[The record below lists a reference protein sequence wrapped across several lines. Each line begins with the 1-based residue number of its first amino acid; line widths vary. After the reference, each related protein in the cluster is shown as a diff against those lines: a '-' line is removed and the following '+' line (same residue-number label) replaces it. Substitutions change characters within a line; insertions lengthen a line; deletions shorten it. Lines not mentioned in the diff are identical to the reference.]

1 MPSLHSGVLGCATV
15 TALML
20 LGARGAGVTAAS
32 DLQLRPSAAKELAA
46 GKLLVAARGLRD
58 PTFSET
64 VILLAEH
71 SEESAMGLVLNRRT
85 EVSVARLFPNLR
97 EAQGQSA
104 AVYLGGPVSP
114 DGVLAL
120 LRSTTPS
127 TNSRRV
133 KDDVHVVATRQD
145 LEAQIAA
152 GADPRR
158 FRVYVGYAGWGRGQ
172 LERETL
178 QGSWH
183 VFTADT
189 VTILRPGARLR
200 CGNASCD
207 GPRNAWR

>member
-1 MPSLHSGVLGCATV
+1 M
-15 TALML
+15 TALVT
-20 LGARGAGVTAAS
+20 LGARNADVAPFEA
-32 DLQLRPSAAKELAA
+32 QLRPSAAKELAA

-58 PTFSET
+58 PNFSET

-71 SEESAMGLVLNRRT
+71 SQESAMGLVLNRRT
-85 EVSVARLFPNLR
+85 EVSVARLFPNLQK
-97 EAQGQSA
+97 AQGQTA
-104 AVYLGGPVSP
+104 EVYLGGPVTP
-114 DGVLAL
+114 EGVLAL

-127 TNSRRV
+127 ADTRRV
-133 KDDVHVVATRQD
+133 MDDVHVVTTRTD

-158 FRVYVGYAGWGRGQ
+158 FRIYIGYAGWGPGQ

-189 VTILRPGARLR
+189 AAVFDPEPDSLWQRQLRRTEERMVLALP
-200 CGNASCD
+200 
-207 GPRNAWR
+207 